1 MNEINMMTE
10 LQEIKINLQIRDFVC
25 QTCVALNNCSWDE
38 FVKQCD
44 KIDFNYSIEN
54 YSPEIKK
61 RQCWMRQDFDGIKH
75 LLALL
80 PKHNSDHAQLTR
92 HITPYQVRRITD
104 EPNTFEA
111 ISQLVI
117 YRTEWDSDNSH
128 LKSGATSLYV
138 VGKYIDKIKVVAD
151 GFLLSS
157 RVVDLDTRQVG
168 TGSHML
174 L

>member
-1 MNEINMMTE
+1 
-10 LQEIKINLQIRDFVC
+10 
-25 QTCVALNNCSWDE
+25 
-38 FVKQCD
+38 
-44 KIDFNYSIEN
+44 
-54 YSPEIKK
+54 
-61 RQCWMRQDFDGIKH
+61 MRQDFDGITH